1 MTICLYG
8 ETWSHIFCTLCQLFR
23 AEVSFNIHFVLFE
36 NIKQKLF
43 EKIIN
48 TNNILIYCFRMIV
61 PVLCS
66 WHRFMW
72 EKITL
77 TKNWTFFI
85 PCRFFLSLFKY
96 NLFLRGGRWQN
107 RKLVSWKGFSSLAQ
121 VQIPKLELWRGL
133 STYYTLE

>member
-1 MTICLYG
+1 MTTCLYG

-36 NIKQKLF
+36 NIKQKLS

-85 PCRFFLSLFKY
+85 SCRFFLSLFKY

-107 RKLVSWKGFSSLAQ
+107 GKLVSWKGFSSLAQ